1 LDDST
6 GSAFLHQNHQFN
18 YLALESDPVSAHV
31 ASIPPL
37 RGELKALAG
46 YVRKYPNA
54 LTFHT
59 DQELRM
65 FADIGR
71 ISTGPADPIWGLD
84 QSFGVLHAFDRLAV
98 LPGFRATPKF
108 EELHRQAEQLDSTRL
123 QDGRSHYMANV
134 KLADL
139 EELRRRMAAP
149 DGSEAKFILDNLV
162 SSSETYGY
170 YRRAET
176 GELCSYANGFVRE
189 EQMKRLF
196 LREYRA
202 AEAQGERNP
211 KVLVKLGHWHVFRGY
226 GPSHL
231 QTLGNFVTE
240 FAIANGAEAFSIGVY
255 LRGTWRDV
263 KTQKGLEPIALGTD
277 SAAWTIID
285 FRSLRPAV
293 AGGRFGPLNPKLLA
307 NIYGFDAALV
317 LGGASPGTDL
327 LLTK

>member
-1 LDDST
+1 
-6 GSAFLHQNHQFN
+6 
-18 YLALESDPVSAHV
+18 
-31 ASIPPL
+31 
-37 RGELKALAG
+37 
-46 YVRKYPNA
+46 
-54 LTFHT
+54 
-59 DQELRM
+59 
-65 FADIGR
+65 
-71 ISTGPADPIWGLD
+71 
-84 QSFGVLHAFDRLAV
+84 
-98 LPGFRATPKF
+98 
-108 EELHRQAEQLDSTRL
+108 
-123 QDGRSHYMANV
+123 
-134 KLADL
+134 
-139 EELRRRMAAP
+139 
-149 DGSEAKFILDNLV
+149 
-162 SSSETYGY
+162 
-170 YRRAET
+170 
-176 GELCSYANGFVRE
+176 
-189 EQMKRLF
+189 MKRLF

-293 AGGRFGPLNPKLLA
+293 AGGRFGPSNPKLLA

>member
-1 LDDST
+1 
-6 GSAFLHQNHQFN
+6 
-18 YLALESDPVSAHV
+18 
-31 ASIPPL
+31 
-37 RGELKALAG
+37 
-46 YVRKYPNA
+46 
-54 LTFHT
+54 
-59 DQELRM
+59 M

-84 QSFGVLHAFDRLAV
+84 QSFGVLHALDRLAV

-162 SSSETYGY
+162 SSSEIYGY
-170 YRRAET
+170 YRRAEA

-240 FAIANGAEAFSIGVY
+240 FAIANGAEAFSIGFY

-293 AGGRFGPLNPKLLA
+293 AGGRFGPSNPKLLA